1 MAKHRHRERRRQVPR
16 NANGRVLGP
25 LIRPASPVPHDGLLP
40 GDLSVVAVPPA
51 SKFRRFTPEDIR
63 HAEENGKLARRIEDP
78 DSAENRLMR
87 AVYSQLDDYV
97 PDGEEYD
104 PSGVLARLLRSLGDD
119 DESMSSE
126 EVAARVARF
135 RESLAR
141 MDSDPAERAR
151 IERIAREAGVVPDGE

>member
-16 NANGRVLGP
+16 TANGRVLGP
-25 LIRPASPVPHDGLLP
+25 YIRPASPGRLVEPLP
-40 GDLSVVAVPPA
+40 SEGVA
-51 SKFRRFTPEDIR
+51 FRRFTPEDIR
-63 HAEENGKLARRIEDP
+63 RAEANAELGRRIEDP
-78 DSAENRLMR
+78 DSAENRLMQ

-119 DESMSSE
+119 DESMAPE
-126 EVAARVARF
+126 EVSARVVRF

-151 IERIAREAGVVPDGE
+151 IERIAREAGVVSDGE